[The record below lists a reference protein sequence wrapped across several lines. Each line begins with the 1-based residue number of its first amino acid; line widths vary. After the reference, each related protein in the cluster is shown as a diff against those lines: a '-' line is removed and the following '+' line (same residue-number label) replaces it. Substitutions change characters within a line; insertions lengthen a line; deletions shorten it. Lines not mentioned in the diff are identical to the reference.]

1 MGHILK
7 KLYKVALRR
16 FLRWGKAEGNRIIV
30 INLIIQWKFRNIK
43 LTPHVFSCLALHN
56 MNFFPFFVFCGPFLT
71 TWIPITNGFPNPDP
85 QTQLNPDPNPWNL
98 PTLLPNLSF
107 KVTLLPNWCFKV
119 TLPPNWCFKVTLLPN
134 WCFTLRYFP
143 INAYIK
149 EAMCLPCC
157 GQAGRS
163 GRRKGRCLAASGGT
177 HNASAAAY
185 RAHSP
190 HTPYCSSETIYKVNT
205 FHTYGLG
212 TSASERE
219 QNLQYKELTT

>member
-1 MGHILK
+1 MFQSYATSQLMFQICATS
-7 KLYKVALRR
+7 KLLFQGYATSQLIFKVMQL
-16 FLRWGKAEGNRIIV
+16 
-30 INLIIQWKFRNIK
+30 
-43 LTPHVFSCLALHN
+43 
-56 MNFFPFFVFCGPFLT
+56 
-71 TWIPITNGFPNPDP
+71 PN
-85 QTQLNPDPNPWNL
+85 WSFKV
-98 PTLLPNLSF
+98 TLLPNWCF
-107 KVTLLPNWCFKV
+107 QVALLPNWCFKV

-163 GRRKGRCLAASGGT
+163 GRRKGRCLAASGGI

-190 HTPYCSSETIYKVNT
+190 HTPYCSSETIYKVNA
-205 FHTYGLG
+205 FHTYGWG

-219 QNLQYKELTT
+219 QNLQHKELTT